1 MLRRVLAVLSLSVLG
16 VACVATTDDD
26 PELQGATDEALSTS
40 VKNVSLMYEGTCD
53 FLHSCSSWSRRLPA
67 GQVQWGCGGTTCDDD
82 ANWVAGPSRSYCNK
96 TVKIC
101 KGTKCT
107 NAVVKDISVA
117 KGWEASNGV
126 MDDLGL
132 GHTVDVAACSGSG
145 GGRVTVQ
152 LK

>member
-1 MLRRVLAVLSLSVLG
+1 MLRRVIAVLSLSVLG
-16 VACVATTDDD
+16 VACVAPTDDEPD
-26 PELQGATDEALSTS
+26 QGSTDEALSAS
-40 VKNVSLMYEGTCD
+40 PKNVSLMYEGTCA
-53 FLHSCSSWSRRLPA
+53 FLHNCSTWSRKLPV
-67 GQVQWGCGGTTCDDD
+67 GEVQWGCGGTTCDDD
-82 ANWVAGPSRSYCNK
+82 ANWVAGPSRAYCNK

-101 KGTKCT
+101 KGARCT
-107 NAVVKDISVA
+107 TAVVKDISVA

-132 GHTVDVAACSGSG
+132 GHTVDVEACSGSG